1 MVVLGAVKVSCL
13 ESSEVEMRARVV
25 LGVEKVSC
33 LERCPQFRGIHML
46 CLCLCLWRGVSADA
60 VYRTHKRE
68 LQDSSA
74 VSKYAD

>member
-25 LGVEKVSC
+25 LGAGKVSC
-33 LERCPQFRGIHML
+33 LEVSSVQGNSYVV

-60 VYRTHKRE
+60 VYTTHKRE